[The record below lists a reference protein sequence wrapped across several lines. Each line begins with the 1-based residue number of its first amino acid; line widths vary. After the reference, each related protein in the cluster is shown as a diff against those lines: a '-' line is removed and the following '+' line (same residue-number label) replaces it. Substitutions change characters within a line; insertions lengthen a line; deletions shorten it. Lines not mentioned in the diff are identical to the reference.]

1 MNARKTWRVGYFVAG
16 LTILLI
22 SSAAFGVPRPF
33 HGKASVPGGP
43 GLVTETL
50 VQPNLPILIENVNV
64 VSEPITRSIKLE
76 YTVTNRGSE
85 QVTQIALA
93 VVTFDWDHNVR
104 GAERVTDKI
113 ELRPGEKEQH
123 ELALNN
129 LLYVDPMQTWTRFA
143 VGLVGARTPTGGWT
157 PDTPLSDLL
166 GAMSDSRASTAGP
179 RFEATAASAQQVQ
192 TCRTECQA
200 FNNSTC
206 GEGNVQSAMCS
217 GTYPNC
223 TMSVTC
229 KSPKPIQP

>member
-1 MNARKTWRVGYFVAG
+1 MELRNIWRVSYPLGIS
-16 LTILLI
+16 LTILAIAL
-22 SSAAFGVPRPF
+22 AAFGVTRPF
-33 HGKASVPGGP
+33 HGKASTSGGP
-43 GLVTETL
+43 GLATEAL
-50 VQPNLPILIENVNV
+50 VQPNLPIVIENVNV
-64 VSEPITRSIKLE
+64 ISEPITRSMKLE
-76 YTVTNRGSE
+76 YTVTNRGPE
-85 QVTQIALA
+85 PVTQIALA
-93 VVTFDWDHNVR
+93 VVMFDWDRNVR

-143 VGLVGARTPTGGWT
+143 VGLVGARTPSGGWT

-179 RFEATAASAQQVQ
+179 RFEAAASAPQVQ

-206 GEGNVQSAMCS
+206 GEGNIQSAMCS

>member
-1 MNARKTWRVGYFVAG
+1 MNIRSVWRVGYFLAG
-16 LTILLI
+16 LTILAI
-22 SSAAFGVPRPF
+22 CSAAFSMTRPF
-33 HGKASVPGGP
+33 HGKASTSVGP
-43 GLVTETL
+43 GLVTEVL
-50 VQPNLPILIENVNV
+50 SQPNLPVLIENVNV
-64 VSEPITRSIKLE
+64 VSEPITRSMKLE
-76 YTVTNRGSE
+76 YTATNRGSE
-85 QVTQIALA
+85 QVTQIDLA
-93 VVTFDWDHNVR
+93 VVMFDWDRNVR

-113 ELRPGEKEQH
+113 EVRPGEKEQH

-129 LLYVDPMQTWTRFA
+129 LLYVDPMQTWTRFS
-143 VGLVGARTPTGGWT
+143 VGLVGARTPSGGWT

-166 GAMSDSRASTAGP
+166 GALGGSRASTAGP

-192 TCRTECQA
+192 TCRAECQA
-200 FNNSTC
+200 FNVSTC

>member
-1 MNARKTWRVGYFVAG
+1 MNIRNVWRAGYFLAG
-16 LTILLI
+16 LAILVI
-22 SSAAFGVPRPF
+22 CSAAFSMTRPF
-33 HGKASVPGGP
+33 HGKASVSGGP
-43 GLVTETL
+43 GLITETL

-64 VSEPITRSIKLE
+64 VSEPITRSTKLE
-76 YTVTNRGSE
+76 YTVTNRSSE
-85 QVTQIALA
+85 QATQIALA
-93 VVTFDWDHNVR
+93 VVMFDWDRSVR

-113 ELRPGEKEQH
+113 DLRPGEKEQH

-143 VGLVGARTPTGGWT
+143 VGLVGARTPSGGWM

>member
-1 MNARKTWRVGYFVAG
+1 MDTRRTQRVVYFLAG
-16 LTILLI
+16 LTILVI
-22 SSAAFGVPRPF
+22 SSAAFTVARPF
-33 HGKASVPGGP
+33 HGKASTSAGS

-50 VQPNLPILIENVNV
+50 AQPNLPILMENVNV
-64 VSEPITRSIKLE
+64 ISEPITRSMRLE
-76 YTVTNRGSE
+76 YTATNRCSE
-85 QVTQIALA
+85 PVTQIGLA
-93 VVTFDWDHNVR
+93 VVMFDWDRNVR
-104 GAERVTDKI
+104 GGERVTDKI

-143 VGLVGARTPTGGWT
+143 VGLVGARTPSGGWT

-179 RFEATAASAQQVQ
+179 QFEATAASAQQVQ
-192 TCRTECQA
+192 TRRTECQA

-223 TMSVTC
+223 TISVTC

>member
-1 MNARKTWRVGYFVAG
+1 MDIRRTQRVVYFLAG
-16 LTILLI
+16 LTILVI
-22 SSAAFGVPRPF
+22 CSAAFSMTRPF
-33 HGKASVPGGP
+33 QGQASRSAGP
-43 GLVTETL
+43 GLVTEAL
-50 VQPNLPILIENVNV
+50 AQPNLPIVIENVNI

-85 QVTQIALA
+85 QATQIALA
-93 VVTFDWDHNVR
+93 VVMFDWDRSVR

-143 VGLVGARTPTGGWT
+143 VGLVGARTPSGGWT

-166 GAMSDSRASTAGP
+166 GALSESRASTAGP